1 MLPPGF
7 PSEVNQMHSKMNP
20 LALAG
25 FTLSIVSFVLTIF
38 SALCIFPV
46 MLNPTVGAI
55 TCIFALITASV
66 GLTMTGIARSEIV
79 QNAQF
84 GDEYAVS
91 GMIVG
96 IVACVFAVAAMT
108 AYFILYT

>member
-1 MLPPGF
+1 
-7 PSEVNQMHSKMNP
+7 MHSKMNP

-38 SALCIFPV
+38 SALCILPV

-55 TCIFALITASV
+55 TCILALITASV
-66 GLTMTGIARSEIV
+66 GLTMTGIARSEII

-96 IVACVFAVAAMT
+96 IVACAFAVAAMVI
-108 AYFILYT
+108 YFILYT